1 MVFGLKLKI
10 LISAKYNTIGKG
22 ISRGAEWHKF
32 QLHSTFQCGVMSV
45 CVLLCTTVELVF
57 MLYMYSTCFLSP
69 APRFGEGSGEIF
81 VASCGTGVEGALTDC
96 TLTSPAPG
104 QCNHTHDVAV
114 ECKYLVL
121 PNLATVE
128 PLLKDIPNKDHPP
141 SE

>member
-1 MVFGLKLKI
+1 MYMCVF
-10 LISAKYNTIGKG
+10 
-22 ISRGAEWHKF
+22 
-32 QLHSTFQCGVMSV
+32 
-45 CVLLCTTVELVF
+45 LCTTVDCLHASIILAF
-57 MLYMYSTCFLSP
+57 P
-69 APRFGEGSGEIF
+69 PPPRFGEGSGEIF

-121 PNLATVE
+121 TNLATVE
-128 PLLKDIPNKDHPP
+128 PLLKDTPNKDHPP